1 MVAGVVGAGTQVV
14 SIPCA
19 PLMHGTVAWGGCM
32 IPLLAGGHIV
42 TLTSRSLDA
51 HELLAT
57 VERHRATAV
66 TIVGDTLAKPII
78 KAIDEGKP
86 DGSRTTR
93 RRSCCSCP
101 PA

>member
-1 MVAGVVGAGTQVV
+1 
-14 SIPCA
+14 
-19 PLMHGTVAWGGCM
+19 M

-51 HELLAT
+51 HELLTT

-86 DGSRTTR
+86 DGGDTTR
-93 RRSCCSCP
+93 PRSRCSCP